1 MKRAAALFLAL
12 VFVCPLT
19 AMDNQPVTLRGVIAR
34 NPDGGYLECTVTYDK
49 ETGTYS
55 GREYNRGYSKLEW
68 VFQPLKPFDA
78 KQHYRRLLAAQTA
91 AAHEQK

>member
-1 MKRAAALFLAL
+1 MKRAALFCALAFT
-12 VFVCPLT
+12 CPST
-19 AMDNQPVTLRGVIAR
+19 AMEGQPATLRGVIAR
-34 NPDGGYLECTVTYDK
+34 KPDGGYLECTVTYNK

-55 GREYNRGYSKLEW
+55 GREYNCGYSKLEW